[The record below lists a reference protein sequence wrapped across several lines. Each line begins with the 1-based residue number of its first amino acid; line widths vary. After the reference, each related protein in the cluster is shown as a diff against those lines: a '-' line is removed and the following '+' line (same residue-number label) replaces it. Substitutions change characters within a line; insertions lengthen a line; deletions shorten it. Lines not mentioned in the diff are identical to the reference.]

1 MPNPAIAM
9 KMGIKVNMKR
19 CRNRSE
25 RNAIAFERPKAAAH
39 GGIESS
45 CVLTSE
51 VVKIDLG
58 LARKL
63 NKLLKQRGKLTYFHI
78 HKFE

>member
-45 CVLTSE
+45 CVLTSKM
-51 VVKIDLG
+51 VKIDPG

-63 NKLLKQRGKLTYFHI
+63 SKPLK
-78 HKFE
+78 HKGES